1 MALLAHIARKHCA
14 FIVMSMLG
22 CPPVLSEAECV
33 GPHAA
38 MEAEAQP
45 LVERLALS
53 RDEPS
58 RIPPPAPCVTFSG
71 TCFGISVHL
80 VCNGARAAACPP
92 PAACC
97 SLSSTHSKHCARPS
111 AARFSRPTV
120 ARRFTAARTWRW
132 LAQALGVGAR
142 GRQVRGARRRQRGHS
157 ARGPDGLPRA
167 AGAPSSPTLPVT
179 SCLCPELQRRFAVLA
194 ACCTLH
200 AP

>member
-1 MALLAHIARKHCA
+1 VPMALLAHIARKHCA
-14 FIVMSMLG
+14 FIVVSMLG
-22 CPPVLSEAECV
+22 CPPLLSEAECV

-45 LVERLALS
+45 LVERLALN

-97 SLSSTHSKHCARPS
+97 SLSSTQNKDAVFGQKLPPVLQ
-111 AARFSRPTV
+111 PTHRG
-120 ARRFTAARTWRW
+120 ATFYRCKD
-132 LAQALGVGAR
+132 LALVGT
-142 GRQVRGARRRQRGHS
+142 GSRGARARQAS
-157 ARGPDGLPRA
+157 AR
-167 AGAPSSPTLPVT
+167 
-179 SCLCPELQRRFAVLA
+179 
-194 ACCTLH
+194 CT
-200 AP
+200 A